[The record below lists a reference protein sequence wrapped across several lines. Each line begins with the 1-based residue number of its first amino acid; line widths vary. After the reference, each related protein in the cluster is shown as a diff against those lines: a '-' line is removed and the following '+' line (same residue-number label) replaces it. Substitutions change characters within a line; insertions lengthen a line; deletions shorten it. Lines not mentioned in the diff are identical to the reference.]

1 MIDHDIKCIFIHI
14 PRTAGSSISTAL
26 TQRKTDGER
35 FERATRDKKLPKKI
49 HYSIFQAKKI
59 FGADVWEEYLTFAFV
74 RNPWDRLVS
83 QYQWRLAKGEKD
95 VAHRNFKE
103 WVTWRWEGWLNWL
116 KNPRKVIRG
125 VPQLGHRDRAVVLS
139 KAFDEIYDSKE
150 KKILVDFVGRYE
162 NLRGDL
168 ETLCGKLGVSKDIVL
183 PHKHNAKDR
192 PHYTEFY
199 DDETI
204 EIVRKF
210 YKNDIEVLGYKY
222 GED

>member
-1 MIDHDIKCIFIHI
+1 MINHDLKCIFIHI
-14 PRTAGSSISTAL
+14 PRTAGSSLTTAIS
-26 TQRKTDGER
+26 QQKKDGER
-35 FERATRDKKLPKKI
+35 FDRTTRDKKQAKKI
-49 HYSIFQAKKI
+49 HYTVEQAKKT
-59 FGADVWEEYLTFAFV
+59 FGMDIWDEYLTFAFV

-95 VAHRNFKE
+95 VDDRDFKE
-103 WVTWRWEGWLNWL
+103 WVKWRWEGWLNWL
-116 KNPRKVIRG
+116 ENPRKVIRG
-125 VPQLGHRDRAVVLS
+125 VPQLGHKDRAVVLS
-139 KAFDEIYDSKE
+139 KAFDEIYDEKE
-150 KKILVDFVGRYE
+150 GKILVDWIARYE
-162 NLRGDL
+162 NLREDF
-168 ETLCGKLGVSKDIVL
+168 EILCGKLGVDEDIVL

>member
-26 TQRKTDGER
+26 SQRKKDGER
-35 FERATRDKKLPKKI
+35 FEKTKRDPKESKKI
-49 HYSIFQAKKI
+49 HFSVEQAQKM
-59 FGADVWEEYLTFAFV
+59 FGMDVWEEYLTFAFV
-74 RNPWDRLVS
+74 RNPWDRQVS
-83 QYQWRLAKGEKD
+83 QYQWRVAKGERD
-95 VAHRNFKE
+95 VAKRDFKE
-103 WVTWRWEGWLNWL
+103 WTKWRWEGWLNWL
-116 KNPRKVIRG
+116 ENPRKVIRG
-125 VPQLGHRDRAVVLS
+125 VPQLGHKDRAVVLT
-139 KAFDEIYDSKE
+139 KAFDEIYDEKE
-150 KKILVDFVGRYE
+150 DKILVDFVGRYE
-162 NLRGDL
+162 NLREDV
-168 ETLCGKLGVSKDIVL
+168 ETLCGKLGVDKDILL
-183 PHKHNAKDR
+183 PHKHNAKNR

>member
-26 TQRKTDGER
+26 TQRKKEGER
-35 FERATRDKKLPKKI
+35 FEHRARVKQDKI
-49 HYSIFQAKKI
+49 HFTVEQAQKK
-59 FGADVWEEYLTFAFV
+59 FGMDTWNEYLTFAFV

-83 QYQWRLAKGEKD
+83 QYQWRLAKGERD
-95 VAHRNFKE
+95 VAKRNFKE

-116 KNPRKVIRG
+116 ENPRKVIRG
-125 VPQLGHRDRAVVLS
+125 VPQLGHRDRAVVLT
-139 KAFDEIYDSKE
+139 KAFDEIYDEKE
-150 KKILVDFVGRYE
+150 DKILVDFVGRYE
-162 NLRGDL
+162 NLREDI
-168 ETLCGKLGVSKDIVL
+168 ETLCGKLGVDQDILL
-183 PHKHNAKDR
+183 PHKHNAKNR

-222 GED
+222 GEN